1 MNPETVKWITALA
14 MKSPD
19 NNVTVSTNPLS
30 DALPVAPDGAMNVT
44 TGAGEVARA
53 KPDPTSVMTTLLP
66 VGDAVV
72 GVSVTDMVTDVAPA
86 LELLRVMA
94 G

>member
-1 MNPETVKWITALA
+1 
-14 MKSPD
+14 
-19 NNVTVSTNPLS
+19 
-30 DALPVAPDGAMNVT
+30 VT